1 VNVRRGAT
9 LGIACALAISFGSAP
24 GRAYI
29 PSATKLADAAAE
41 ANRVARRDS
50 PLWFEVSL
58 RIGDSDPVAIGRLV
72 SHPTGLARLE
82 LKSHRG
88 FIERHLLQGDAY
100 TASRDG
106 RPIDHPRPFLPPLFL
121 LQVTSGAAL
130 TAALE
135 SFGVAPD
142 VVALGR
148 VEDHDCYVLGG
159 RIPRKPGQEEQR
171 LPSLWIDMESYEVV
185 RIDLRDGVRFRF
197 GPSTQFDD
205 RIRVPRWIAIEAPGQ
220 APARLEVTRV
230 APANAPAAAFGIDW
244 LAGPGEEVLESPRG
258 DSGLMQRDRNTE

>member
-1 VNVRRGAT
+1 MSIRRGVR

-29 PSATKLADAAAE
+29 PTATKLADATAE
-41 ANRVARRDS
+41 ANRVARRNS

-58 RIGDSDPVAIGRLV
+58 RIGDGDPVATGKLAT
-72 SHPTGLARLE
+72 HPTGLARLE
-82 LKSHRG
+82 LKSRRG
-88 FIERHLLQGDAY
+88 FVERHLLQGDAY
-100 TASRDG
+100 SASRDG

-121 LQVTSGAAL
+121 LQATSGAAL

-171 LPSLWIDMESYEVV
+171 LPSLWIDMESFEVV
-185 RIDLRDGVRFRF
+185 RIDRSDGVRFRF
-197 GPSTQFDD
+197 GPSTQFND
-205 RIRVPRWIAIEAPGQ
+205 RIRVPAWIAIEAPGQ

-230 APANAPAAAFGIDW
+230 APADAPAAAFGIDW
-244 LAGPGEEVLESPRG
+244 LAGPSEDASDSPRG
-258 DSGLMQRDRNTE
+258 DSGLMERDRNTE